1 MYERHPAFET
11 PAGNRIVWRYMPFA
25 NFVWVIAMESL
36 YFSRLDQHDDSWEGL
51 LPKNWSIEQRKYARF
66 TKYVNCWHM
75 NGTESNA
82 MWKLYGNS
90 TGETVAIKTTVGRL
104 INALKESP
112 IPVNIGIVKYEERDL
127 PEGNLYLPVT
137 YKRKAFQHEKEL
149 RLCVS
154 SPRNDNPPDL
164 RHFRRA
170 LKQLG
175 IHNRS
180 DAEILK
186 DIGDKG
192 ISVAVDLNQLIPEVI
207 VCPNSRN
214 SLRGSVQYV
223 LKDKI
228 PGARIRKS
236 KI

>member
-1 MYERHPAFET
+1 MYEEHAAFRT
-11 PAGNRIVWRYMPFA
+11 LSGNRIIWRYMSLGK
-25 NFVWVIAMESL
+25 FVWLIAQESL
-36 YFSRLDQHDDSWEGL
+36 YFSRLDQHHDSWEGL
-51 LPKNWSIEQRKYARF
+51 LPKNWSIEQRNYARF

-75 NGTESNA
+75 NSTESDA

-90 TGETVAIKTTVGRL
+90 TGETVAIKTTVGHL
-104 INALKESP
+104 IEALKVTP
-112 IPVNIGIVKYEERDL
+112 IPVNIGAVQYEERDR

-137 YKRKAFQHEKEL
+137 CKRKAFRHEKEL

-154 SPRNDNPPDL
+154 HPRNDNPPDL
-164 RHFRRA
+164 TQFKSA
-170 LKQLG
+170 LESLG

-192 ISVAVDLNQLIPEVI
+192 ISVKVDLKEFITEVF
-207 VCPNSRN
+207 VCPNARA
-214 SLRGSVQYV
+214 SLRDSVEYI
-223 LKDKI
+223 LKEKI
-228 PGARIRKS
+228 PGARVRES